1 MSGTRK
7 MLYMNSR
14 FLLTTPDMTKN
25 HDKVLQPDRFCA
37 LRREFCGNGMARAY
51 SVRAGVRTQC
61 WIFYTSLRID
71 HFVITSLLI
80 QLLNISKTYLKSH
93 IWSEEN
99 LSDFWRSKLKT
110 NNCSWENDF
119 TPLSRPAFTKFG
131 WILLFT
137 FKVLQGAVNCYAQQN
152 AIWFVAPSEVTKL
165 L

>member
-37 LRREFCGNGMARAY
+37 LRREFCGNGMAMAD

-80 QLLNISKTYLKSH
+80 QLLNILKTYLKSH
-93 IWSEEN
+93 I
-99 LSDFWRSKLKT
+99 
-110 NNCSWENDF
+110 
-119 TPLSRPAFTKFG
+119 
-131 WILLFT
+131 
-137 FKVLQGAVNCYAQQN
+137 
-152 AIWFVAPSEVTKL
+152 
-165 L
+165 